1 MLKVRSLG
9 IVRNSSPLTELMQNN
24 RYIQLKGRTLI
35 EVNDWVTLAANVNGT
50 LEMEAYGVGVFE
62 EEQSPLLTGR
72 GLIVCPACEG
82 SGLWVLGDAG
92 TAIYL
97 VEGESLTI
105 RSVEFHCRLDRQ
117 DFSVVN
123 EMFCYK
129 DLLIVRYEQGLLAI
143 SPDVSI
149 KWSVSFGSLRYGEAR
164 VINGAIRIEA
174 EHEPLVYR
182 LADGQRLA
190 RLP

>member
-1 MLKVRSLG
+1 
-9 IVRNSSPLTELMQNN
+9 
-24 RYIQLKGRTLI
+24 
-35 EVNDWVTLAANVNGT
+35 
-50 LEMEAYGVGVFE
+50 MEAYGVGVFE

-72 GLIVCPACEG
+72 RLIVCPACEG
-82 SGLWVLGDAG
+82 SGLWLLGDAG

-105 RSVEFHCRLDRQ
+105 RSVEFHCGLDRQ
-117 DFSVVN
+117 DFSAVN

-149 KWSVSFGSLRYGEAR
+149 KWSVSL
-164 VINGAIRIEA
+164 
-174 EHEPLVYR
+174 
-182 LADGQRLA
+182 
-190 RLP
+190 